1 MCVIDRAWG
10 QDGWI
15 LIGQVLFCLFI
26 DQDKGEVDNNA
37 KKNYQ
42 AWSLKDLL
50 YAPKDNLFL
59 RDQRGK
65 SRAGKMS
72 LSYPLG

>member
-1 MCVIDRAWG
+1 M
-10 QDGWI
+10 
-15 LIGQVLFCLFI
+15 

-37 KKNYQ
+37 KKRP
-42 AWSLKDLL
+42 SLVIKDLS
-50 YAPKDNLFL
+50 YAQKDNLFL
-59 RDQRGK
+59 RDQHGK